1 MDAIQAGY
9 DALIAAVFKNAYDE
23 LVQNIR
29 KARREE
35 ERKAKAPTAQMREEN
50 SRRYRAACSRIIYIE
65 KWIRDAAPN
74 WINIDAEKIIK
85 WAHEEAGDET

>member
-1 MDAIQAGY
+1 MDTQANY
-9 DALIAAVFKNAYDE
+9 DELIAAVFKNAYDE
-23 LVQNIR
+23 LVVLIR
-29 KARREE
+29 KAKREE
-35 ERKAKAPTAQMREEN
+35 EKKITAPTTRMREEN
-50 SRRYRAACSRIIYIE
+50 SRRYRTACSRIIYNE

>member
-1 MDAIQAGY
+1 MDSIQAGY
-9 DALIAAVFKNAYDE
+9 DALVAAVFKNAYDE
-23 LVQNIR
+23 LVEKIQ

-35 ERKAKAPTAQMREEN
+35 AKKAKAPTLQMREEN
-50 SRRYRAACSRIIYIE
+50 SGRYRAACSRIVYIE
-65 KWIRDAAPN
+65 KWIRDAVPN